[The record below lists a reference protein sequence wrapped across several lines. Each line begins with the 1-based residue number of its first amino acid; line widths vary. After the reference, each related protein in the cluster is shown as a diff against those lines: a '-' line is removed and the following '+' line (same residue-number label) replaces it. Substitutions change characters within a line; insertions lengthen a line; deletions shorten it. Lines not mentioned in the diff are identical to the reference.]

1 MSPNDIIY
9 VGIDDWNDDMP
20 KRAKELAAVE
30 VQRLAQQ
37 PGFHAV
43 GGVAGLYLTV
53 SDTGAASW
61 ILRTKI
67 GDRRRDIGLGGFP
80 DVTLA
85 MARNKA
91 RDAKDKIKEGIDPV
105 AERKAAR
112 SRLLA
117 QQMKEVT
124 FEQAAAKVIQK
135 KQAEASN
142 PKHAQQ
148 WANTLKTYAF
158 PVLGS
163 MRVEDIEISHV
174 LKVLTPIWTT
184 KNETATRVRQRIE
197 AVLAWATVHGH
208 RSGDNPARWKGNL
221 DASELPKPATVNKGK
236 NHAALPYARAAEF
249 MTDLRTREGLAA
261 KALEFAILTAA
272 RSGEVRGATWSEI
285 DLEAKRWTIPADRMK
300 AGNEH
305 RVPLPVTAVE
315 LLKALPRMDG
325 NELVFPAPRGGQMS
339 DATLAAVIKRMN
351 ELKPEAERYTDP
363 KQDGR
368 PVTQHGFRSTFRD
381 WAGECTAYPGE
392 AIEKAL
398 AHTIRNKAEAAYRR
412 GDMLDKRQRLMADW
426 ADYLGK
432 NAPKT
437 GTVTPIRKET

>member
-1 MSPNDIIY
+1 
-9 VGIDDWNDDMP
+9 MP
-20 KRAKELAAVE
+20 KRAKELSATE
-30 VQRLAQQ
+30 VRRLAQQ

-80 DVTLA
+80 EVKLA
-85 MARNKA
+85 QARERA
-91 RDAKDKIKEGIDPV
+91 LEAKDKIKAGIDPV
-105 AERKAAR
+105 AERKEAR

-117 QQMKEVT
+117 QQMKEIT
-124 FEQAAAKVIQK
+124 FEQAAAKVIEK

-142 PKHAQQ
+142 PKHAAQ
-148 WANTLKTYAF
+148 WASTLKTYAY
-158 PVLGS
+158 PVLGK
-163 MRVEDIEISHV
+163 MAVKDVDLAHV
-174 LKVLTPIWTT
+174 IKVLEPEWEKKT
-184 KNETATRVRQRIE
+184 ETMTRVRQRIE

-221 DASELPKPATVNKGK
+221 DAVLPAPARVAKSK

-249 MTDLRTREGLAA
+249 IADLHTRDGLAA

-272 RSGEVRGATWSEI
+272 RSGEVRGATWREI
-285 DLEAKRWTIPADRMK
+285 DLEAKVWTVPAERMK
-300 AGNEH
+300 AGSEH
-305 RVPLPVTAVE
+305 RVPLPDTAVR
-315 LLKALPRMDG
+315 LLEALPRIDG

-351 ELKPEAERYTDP
+351 ESKPEAERYTDP
-363 KQDGR
+363 KQDDR

-398 AHTIRNKAEAAYRR
+398 AHTVKNKAEAAYRR
-412 GDMLDKRQRLMADW
+412 GDMLDKRRLLMADW
-426 ADYLGK
+426 ADYL
-432 NAPKT
+432 NNTVPKS
-437 GTVTPIRKET
+437 GTVTPIRKEA